1 MDCGLLRVTEE
12 NLAAESLCCIV
23 RMKKAHPGIEAKRAW
38 LAERI
43 PEGHVFLKLRGDGCA
58 FIEYAPL
65 ETAWVPIVGEKYDYL
80 YCLWVQGAPKGHGYG
95 RRLMEACIA
104 DAKARGRSG
113 VCMLGSQKQK
123 AWLSDQRFAE
133 KFGFRAADT
142 AGEYTLL
149 ALSFDGTLPRF
160 TPGAKAQ
167 TIENRE
173 LTVYYD
179 DQCPFIFQRV
189 EKLKEFCAQKGLPA
203 RFIHV
208 ESAEQAKALPCVF
221 NNWAV
226 FCDGKFAT
234 VNQIGGAEVE
244 RFMKRAKERE
254 WKTVLGHPIRRASP
268 SSADV

>member
-1 MDCGLLRVTEE
+1 
-12 NLAAESLCCIV
+12 
-23 RMKKAHPGIEAKRAW
+23 
-38 LAERI
+38 
-43 PEGHVFLKLRGDGCA
+43 
-58 FIEYAPL
+58 
-65 ETAWVPIVGEKYDYL
+65 
-80 YCLWVQGAPKGHGYG
+80 
-95 RRLMEACIA
+95 MEACIA

-113 VCMLGSQKQK
+113 VCMLGSQRQK

-133 KFGFRAADT
+133 KFGFCAADT

-167 TIENRE
+167 TIENRD

-203 RFIHV
+203 QFIHV
-208 ESAEQAKALPCVF
+208 ESVEQAKALPCVF

-226 FCDGKFAT
+226 FYDGKFAT

-244 RFMKRAKERE
+244 RFMKRAKER
-254 WKTVLGHPIRRASP
+254 
-268 SSADV
+268 

>member
-1 MDCGLLRVTEE
+1 MDSELIRLTEE
-12 NLAAESLCCIV
+12 SLPTESLCCIV
-23 RMKKAHPGIEAKRAW
+23 RTRKAHPGVEAKRAW
-38 LAERI
+38 LEKRI

-65 ETAWVPIVGEKYDYL
+65 ETAWVPIVGDGYDYL

-95 RRLMEACIA
+95 RRLMEACLA
-104 DAKARGRSG
+104 DARARGRSG

-133 KFGFRAADT
+133 KFGFRAVDT

-149 ALSFDGTLPRF
+149 ALSFDGTAPHF
-160 TPGAKAQ
+160 TPGAKSQ
-167 TIENRE
+167 TIESRA
-173 LTVYYD
+173 LTVYFD
-179 DQCPFIFQRV
+179 DQCPFILQRV
-189 EKLKEFCAQKGLPA
+189 EKLKEFCAQNGLPS

-208 ESAEQAKALPCVF
+208 ESAEQARELPCVF

-226 FCDGKFAT
+226 FYDGKFVT

-244 RFMKRAKERE
+244 KLLKRKEE
-254 WKTVLGHPIRRASP
+254 NERRALP
-268 SSADV
+268 F

>member
-1 MDCGLLRVTEE
+1 MDCELLRVTEE

-142 AGEYTLL
+142 AGEYVLL

-208 ESAEQAKALPCVF
+208 ESAAQAKALPCVF

-226 FCDGKFAT
+226 FYGGKLAT

-244 RFMKRAKERE
+244 RFMKHAKER
-254 WKTVLGHPIRRASP
+254 
-268 SSADV
+268 

>member
-1 MDCGLLRVTEE
+1 MSYDADGYINHIDLGDDDS
-12 NLAAESLCCIV
+12 AEVMCTGDTHFGSPE
-23 RMKKAHPGIEAKRAW
+23 HNAKMSRFVV
-38 LAERI
+38 E
-43 PEGHVFLKLRGDGCA
+43 
-58 FIEYAPL
+58 
-65 ETAWVPIVGEKYDYL
+65 
-80 YCLWVQGAPKGHGYG
+80 WVQGAPKGHGCG
-95 RRLMEACIA
+95 RRLMEVCIA

-123 AWLSDQRFAE
+123 AWLSDRRFAE
-133 KFGFRAADT
+133 KFGFRAVDT
-142 AGEYTLL
+142 AGEYVLL

-160 TPGAKAQ
+160 TSGAKAQ

-208 ESAEQAKALPCVF
+208 ESAEQAKALPCMF

-226 FCDGKFAT
+226 FCEGKFAT

-244 RFMKRAKERE
+244 KLMKRAGER
-254 WKTVLGHPIRRASP
+254 
-268 SSADV
+268 

>member
-1 MDCGLLRVTEE
+1 MDSELLRVTEE

-23 RMKKAHPGIEAKRAW
+23 RMKKTHPGIEAKQAW

-58 FIEYAPL
+58 FIEYAPP

-113 VCMLGSQKQK
+113 VCMLGSQRQK

-133 KFGFRAADT
+133 KFSFCAADT

-167 TIENRE
+167 TIENRD

-203 RFIHV
+203 QFIHV
-208 ESAEQAKALPCVF
+208 ESVEQAKALP
-221 NNWAV
+221 
-226 FCDGKFAT
+226 
-234 VNQIGGAEVE
+234 
-244 RFMKRAKERE
+244 
-254 WKTVLGHPIRRASP
+254 
-268 SSADV
+268 